1 MNKRK
6 MTSIA
11 LVAAVAISTVQ
22 LAYPADVFAHEQVN
36 ETRIENVRAVEN
48 NDVESTTSQ
57 NFEVSD
63 ERSLRKAIEDARGTR
78 ENPTVITVIQD
89 ILLEE
94 TINIPKCKNII
105 LQGIN
110 ENTCIKL
117 SGSIESKRPTDVNGA
132 KFYAMITTEPQNKAE
147 DGAYI
152 MIKNLKLDANN
163 MARILYIAN
172 HNDLTLE
179 KGATLTGGNAYAS
192 NVDSA
197 PKNDG
202 GAIYLGAYCNI
213 VLNGGKIIGNKSTRY
228 GGGISSYSPSDIYVN
243 DVEIKNNETNWG
255 GGGIFIG
262 NGVLHLNGG
271 EITGNNDAGSSS
283 DGVYIGVNAKAYIS
297 GNFNALDNKIFRQ
310 KTDKIN
316 FIMNDKFTGNITANI
331 NDTGN
336 AYMDY
341 AIGSAFIFGAD
352 EYKIKPED
360 VKNINSSDDRRMLN
374 LENNNLVVRNATK
387 VTFNP
392 NGGDSTENKVQKVAK
407 NNSGE
412 TTIKSYLLE
421 NTFTKEGK
429 AFLGWSTTPDG
440 KVEYEDGAQISTDK
454 EMTLYAKWGEAV
466 ATVNGVGYAS
476 VQKAIDKAGKEDTVS
491 IIKKDIELEDAINI
505 ANKEGIIIDF
515 HNANVSMKNATQKE
529 TVKSLINITNS
540 KNIKIVNANLELSKD
555 ERGINVAK
563 GSDVTVAETKF
574 ITDKVASE
582 APKSAILVEDDAK
595 VTISGKVSTEKE
607 STEGKKETFP
617 VVELTDKT
625 SEIRV
630 DANSIINGHEIP
642 SIGEVGTNSGSNDI
656 VFDNNVNNDITLD
669 DVLQDILGDKTNN
682 QIVAKIVEETTTNSI
697 KINTWDLGLKD
708 EVYGIVETKN
718 VTNNNRITPINGWKK
733 PEGKFVTFDGLSSGK
748 EYTIYIKG
756 NDEDNAEVKIEKI
769 VPSVKT
775 KESSGGGSVTPSIP
789 STPSKPSK
797 PVYTHK
803 EVIGADRYET
813 AAKVA
818 DELGS
823 YDNVVLVNA
832 TSTMSDGL
840 AASGLAGKEN
850 GAILLTK
857 KDSIPKATM
866 DRIKKVKKVYIIGGE
881 NAISQKVANQITAA
895 NIKVERIG
903 GKNRVETSE
912 LVAEKLGNYSN
923 AFIVNGFKGE
933 ADAMSASAIAA
944 RYEAPIL
951 LTNGKTSTHA
961 KKSGVEYYVVGG
973 TSVVNKSI
981 ADKYNAERLAGKDR
995 YATNREVIDEF
1006 YSGSD
1011 KLYLANGETLVD
1023 ALTASTIAKNHGIV
1037 LVNKKSDN
1045 SVLKDKNTV
1054 QIGGMDFEID
1064 FDK

>member
-22 LAYPADVFAHEQVN
+22 LAYPADVFAHENLNV
-36 ETRIENVRAVEN
+36 IENDEMVPTTSNNNLSGNCGATEN
-48 NDVESTTSQ
+48 DKVTWELRQNNSDNTSTTYTLQISGTGKMMDYDKAENRPWHLYADKITKLVVDNGITELGKWSFGKLTKLNDVELPESLDTIGGECFNSCTS
-57 NFEVSD
+57 
-63 ERSLRKAIEDARGTR
+63 LKKIKLP
-78 ENPTVITVIQD
+78 ENLSKIRWSAFCAASS
-89 ILLEE
+89 LEE
-94 TINIPKCKNII
+94 ISLPKKIDQIELWTFGGCSSLKKVEGIDRLKSIGEAAFAHTDLSNQVLNLRDDVEIGASAFYNSKINGRLVLK
-105 LQGIN
+105 
-110 ENTCIKL
+110 ENSKWK
-117 SGSIESKRPTDVNGA
+117 SGSFSNTQLEVVQVLNPINR
-132 KFYAMITTEPQNKAE
+132 I
-147 DGAYI
+147 
-152 MIKNLKLDANN
+152 DANN
-163 MARILYIAN
+163 AN
-172 HNDLTLE
+172 AFQYDHKL
-179 KGATLTGGNAYAS
+179 
-192 NVDSA
+192 
-197 PKNDG
+197 
-202 GAIYLGAYCNI
+202 I
-213 VLNGGKIIGNKSTRY
+213 
-228 GGGISSYSPSDIYVN
+228 
-243 DVEIKNNETNWG
+243 
-255 GGGIFIG
+255 
-262 NGVLHLNGG
+262 
-271 EITGNNDAGSSS
+271 
-283 DGVYIGVNAKAYIS
+283 
-297 GNFNALDNKIFRQ
+297 ALDY
-310 KTDKIN
+310 T
-316 FIMNDKFTGNITANI
+316 
-331 NDTGN
+331 
-336 AYMDY
+336 
-341 AIGSAFIFGAD
+341 
-352 EYKIKPED
+352 
-360 VKNINSSDDRRMLN
+360 SSTN
-374 LENNNLVVRNATK
+374 LESVMK
-387 VTFNP
+387 
-392 NGGDSTENKVQKVAK
+392 GSHKQIGSTENKSIIYLANEKAK
-407 NNSGE
+407 QAFCKE
-412 TTIKSYLLE
+412 TGIVSS
-421 NTFTKEGK
+421 
-429 AFLGWSTTPDG
+429 STTSLAVTNGGRFSTDYPFKAGVLAKPEQKDHVFVGWYDNPEFTGDVYTNAGYGNTNSVKPKVYYARWVDSVAEVGGVEYVSLEEAIKNADG
-440 KVEYEDGAQISTDK
+440 KEVVVKKNIELNDTLKIENNLTINFNGKIVSKKSGDGPIINVRNSANVVIKDANFKSTSDK
-454 EMTLYAKWGEAV
+454 A
-466 ATVNGVGYAS
+466 
-476 VQKAIDKAGKEDTVS
+476 KAISVG
-491 IIKKDIELEDAINI
+491 
-505 ANKEGIIIDF
+505 
-515 HNANVSMKNATQKE
+515 NAT
-529 TVKSLINITNS
+529 
-540 KNIKIVNANLELSKD
+540 
-555 ERGINVAK
+555 
-563 GSDVTVAETKF
+563 
-574 ITDKVASE
+574 
-582 APKSAILVEDDAK
+582 
-595 VTISGKVSTEKE
+595 VTISGEVNT
-607 STEGKKETFP
+607 TVEGSGETFP
-617 VVELTDKT
+617 VVELTNKE
-625 SEIRV
+625 SHIKV
-630 DANSIINGHEIP
+630 NANSIINGHEIP
-642 SIGEVGTNSGSNDI
+642 SIGEVGTSSGSNDI

-669 DVLQDILGDKTNN
+669 DVLNDILGDKTNE

-718 VTNNNRITPINGWKK
+718 ATNNNRITPINGWKK
-733 PEGKFVTFDGLSSGK
+733 PEGKFVTFDDGLSSGK

-756 NDEDNAEVKIEKI
+756 NDKDNAEVKIEKI

-775 KESSGGGSVTPSIP
+775 KESSGGGSIP
-789 STPSKPSK
+789 SVPSKPSK

-803 EVIGADRYET
+803 EVIGANRYET

-881 NAISQKVANQITAA
+881 NAISQKVSNQITAA

-1054 QIGGMDFEID
+1054 QIGGMNFDID